1 MVTADVTA
9 EHAGFISVE
18 VVTSSAAGQVE
29 QADLQLPL
37 GASVRDA
44 LRCSGLCPQAAQGEG
59 APLKVGVWGQ
69 LRALDH
75 VLRDRDRVEV
85 YRPLQIDPMEAR
97 RLRHRQQR
105 QTKR

>member
-1 MVTADVTA
+1 MATAEVTA
-9 EHAGFISVE
+9 EHAGFISVV
-18 VVTSSAAGQVE
+18 VVTSPAPGQVE

-44 LRCSGLCPQAAQGEG
+44 LLCSGLCPQAAQGEG

-105 QTKR
+105 PKKR

>member
-1 MVTADVTA
+1 MVTAEVTA
-9 EHAGFISVE
+9 EHADLISVA
-18 VVTSSAAGQVE
+18 VVTSPAAGQV
-29 QADLQLPL
+29 QQVDLQLPL

-44 LRCSGLCPQAAQGEG
+44 LRLSGLCPQTEAVS
-59 APLKVGVWGQ
+59 LKVGVWGQ

-97 RLRHRQQR
+97 RRRHRQQR
-105 QTKR
+105 PSKR